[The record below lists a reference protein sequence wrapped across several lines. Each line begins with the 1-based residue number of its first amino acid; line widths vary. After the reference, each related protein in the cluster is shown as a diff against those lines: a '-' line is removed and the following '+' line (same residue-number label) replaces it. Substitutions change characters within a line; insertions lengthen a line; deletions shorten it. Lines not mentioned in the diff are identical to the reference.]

1 MEDICKG
8 REGKKRKKRKTRK
21 ESIGKLYKK
30 ESNQRPGF
38 IFYSRTGFNFF
49 RPE

>member
-8 REGKKRKKRKTRK
+8 REGKKRKKRK

-38 IFYSRTGFNFF
+38 IFFSRTGFNFF